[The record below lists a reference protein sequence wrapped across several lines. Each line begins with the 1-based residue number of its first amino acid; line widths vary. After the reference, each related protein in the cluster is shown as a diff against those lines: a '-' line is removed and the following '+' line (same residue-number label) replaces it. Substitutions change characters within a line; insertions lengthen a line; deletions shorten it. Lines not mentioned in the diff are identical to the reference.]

1 MIKRRQGITMQAL
14 HCNDA
19 GRVGH
24 YMLLFV
30 ISHDRT
36 FVMRFSLQRRNF
48 LLCMAEN
55 AAPRH
60 FIMRQK
66 R

>member
-1 MIKRRQGITMQAL
+1 MQAL

-36 FVMRFSLQRRNF
+36 FVMRFCVQRRNF
-48 LLCMAEN
+48 LLCVAEKRGST
-55 AAPRH
+55 PFRILGRL
-60 FIMRQK
+60 FIMRL
-66 R
+66 